1 MGICK
6 VLRAVRAGGGG
17 SRPQDLF
24 RVTGELIIQTR
35 APEGER
41 GSVYNY
47 TQHDPGR
54 SQAHEATWS
63 SQL

>member
-1 MGICK
+1 MGVCK
-6 VLRAVRAGGGG
+6 VLRAVRAAGEGGG
-17 SRPQDLF
+17 SCPQDLF

-54 SQAHEATWS
+54 SQAHEAA
-63 SQL
+63 